1 VVSSAQVLVAGG
13 GIAGVACACEL
24 VRAGVSVEV
33 RDRGRVIGGRMAS
46 RWMDGRIVDSG
57 ASYLT
62 AASPE
67 FISVV
72 DDWIMRGLVRIWTSA
87 FAAIDE
93 SGPDGSAARSQ
104 ATGPIRYSAPHGLR
118 ALVADLAARGGVRV
132 DQSRPISMIEPGPVV
147 DGERFDAAVLAMP
160 DPQAI
165 RHLHPD
171 LAEERSAVAGREWS
185 PVLALLAGWPHRQWA
200 PMDGAFVN
208 GDDVLSWIA
217 DDGRR
222 RGDQAPV
229 LVAHSTSEFAAPR
242 LAQPRAATAELVAA
256 TRRVLGIA
264 DDPTWT
270 YVQRWTFAKPAHRRD
285 APFFLGSGNVGLAGD
300 GWGDPKVETA
310 WRSGAELGR
319 AIAER
324 VGAG

>member
-1 VVSSAQVLVAGG
+1 
-13 GIAGVACACEL
+13 
-24 VRAGVSVEV
+24 
-33 RDRGRVIGGRMAS
+33 
-46 RWMDGRIVDSG
+46 MDGRIVDSG

-62 AASPE
+62 ATSAE
-67 FISVV
+67 FSGVV
-72 DDWIMRGLVRIWTSA
+72 EDWIMRGLVRVWTSA

-93 SGPDGSAARSQ
+93 SAPDGGAYTRSA
-104 ATGPIRYSAPHGLR
+104 GPVRYSAPRGLR

-132 DQSRPISMIEPGPVV
+132 SQSNPIRMIEPGPIV

-171 LAEERSAVAGREWS
+171 LVEERAAVAGREWR

-200 PMDGAFVN
+200 PIDGVFVN

-229 LVAHSTSEFAAPR
+229 LVAHSTSEFAESR
-242 LAQPRAATAELVAA
+242 LAEPPAATADLVAA
-256 TRRVLGIA
+256 TRRVLRIP
-264 DDPTWT
+264 DEPVWT
-270 YVQRWTFAKPAHRRD
+270 FVQRWTFAKPSHGRD
-285 APFFLGSGNVGLAGD
+285 MAFFFSSGNVGLAGD
-300 GWGDPKVETA
+300 GWGEPKVETA
-310 WRSGAELGR
+310 WRSGTELGR

>member
-1 VVSSAQVLVAGG
+1 VSSARVLVAGG
-13 GIAGVACACEL
+13 GIAGIACACEL

-46 RWMDGRIVDSG
+46 RWLDGRIVDSG

-62 AASPE
+62 ASSPE
-67 FISVV
+67 FTGVV
-72 DDWIMRGLVRIWTSA
+72 NDWIMRGLARAWTRG
-87 FAAIDE
+87 FAAVDE
-93 SGPDGSAARSQ
+93 SGPDGTATCSQ
-104 ATGPIRYSAPHGLR
+104 TVGPVRYSAPRGLR

-132 DQSRPISMIEPGPVV
+132 SQSSPVRMIGPGPVV

-171 LAEERSAVAGREWS
+171 LVEERSAVADRGWS

-200 PMDGAFVN
+200 PIDGAFVN
-208 GDDVLSWIA
+208 GDSVLSWIA

-222 RGDQAPV
+222 RGDHAPV
-229 LVAHSTSEFAAPR
+229 LVAHSTSEFARSR
-242 LAQPRAATAELVAA
+242 LAEPPAATAELVAA
-256 TRRVLGIA
+256 TRRVLGIPDEPA
-264 DDPTWT
+264 WT
-270 YVQRWTFAKPAHRRD
+270 FVQPWTFAKPDHGRD
-285 APFFLGSGNVGLAGD
+285 VPFFLSAGNVGLAGD
-300 GWGDPKVETA
+300 GWGEPKVETA
-310 WRSGAELGR
+310 WRSGTELGR
-319 AIAER
+319 SIAER